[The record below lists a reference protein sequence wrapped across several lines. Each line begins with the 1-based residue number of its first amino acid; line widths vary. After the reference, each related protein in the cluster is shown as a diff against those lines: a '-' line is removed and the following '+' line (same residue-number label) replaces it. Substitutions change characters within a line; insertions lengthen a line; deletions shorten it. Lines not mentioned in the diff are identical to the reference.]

1 MGLICLFSRPFGTQ
15 MFIVAQSPKVETLGY
30 FQESLR
36 DTNQNPDDIGSSTRG
51 AKVAECR
58 HNPVPEGHATIAQRF
73 NVGVGVTCGE
83 SPEGTADGFDMLF
96 QSSLRDS
103 MFVVTKSPKVKTLGL
118 FSRIPP
124 GSKPIFN
131 NPSGIK
137 IKTSGIKPGTLR
149 NACAVPT

>member
-1 MGLICLFSRPFGTQ
+1 MP
-15 MFIVAQSPKVETLGY
+15 AQC
-30 FQESLR
+30 QH
-36 DTNQNPDDIGSSTRG
+36 GS
-51 AKVAECR
+51 
-58 HNPVPEGHATIAQRF
+58 VPEGHCDKIAQRF

-137 IKTSGIKPGTLR
+137 IKTPGINQDLSEMPAQCR
-149 NACAVPT
+149 HDSVPEGHATNSPTFQRWGRRDVW